1 MYCTVG
7 EVLEMIKDDMKNVI
21 IGDEYIEDEQEREAK
36 IATLCESAI
45 SDACAEIDGYLAK
58 RYRVPFTKTPQVI
71 NKFAKDISVYNLVS
85 RTGIDE
91 SDREKTFLN
100 RLSHLETRGVLN
112 SIAEGLRTSTVE
124 RFTEEKT
131 PEGTSWKPSIRAQE
145 EGGKTLTKTTQ
156 LKTSIRSEVSDSGLA
171 VGTNDIRAATHQF
184 GDERTIR
191 AKNKKYLTFKIGGQW
206 KRVASVKVSIPPR
219 PFLGISEEDEQ
230 DIKDTLEE
238 IFEE

>member
-85 RTGIDE
+85 VSYTHLDVYKRQPSGGGSSPWSCKINQLHIQRQSPCHPVRIQALHSHPVRLFRTGG
-91 SDREKTFLN
+91 
-100 RLSHLETRGVLN
+100 RLS
-112 SIAEGLRTSTVE
+112 
-124 RFTEEKT
+124 
-131 PEGTSWKPSIRAQE
+131 
-145 EGGKTLTKTTQ
+145 
-156 LKTSIRSEVSDSGLA
+156 
-171 VGTNDIRAATHQF
+171 
-184 GDERTIR
+184 
-191 AKNKKYLTFKIGGQW
+191 
-206 KRVASVKVSIPPR
+206 
-219 PFLGISEEDEQ
+219 
-230 DIKDTLEE
+230 
-238 IFEE
+238 

>member
-100 RLSHLETRGVLN
+100 RYNAAIKFLLDVAKGIISIGV
-112 SIAEGLRTSTVE
+112 E
-124 RFTEEKT
+124 
-131 PEGTSWKPSIRAQE
+131 
-145 EGGKTLTKTTQ
+145 
-156 LKTSIRSEVSDSGLA
+156 
-171 VGTNDIRAATHQF
+171 
-184 GDERTIR
+184 
-191 AKNKKYLTFKIGGQW
+191 
-206 KRVASVKVSIPPR
+206 
-219 PFLGISEEDEQ
+219 
-230 DIKDTLEE
+230 
-238 IFEE
+238 